1 MAKPKIDGVIEAARY
16 NPDGQIKWVRA
27 YLRRGPIY
35 SDRIL
40 LDRQLLINE
49 LKSGKRFMA
58 GERVEQMAS
67 TFRLGKPIRLEQR
80 NGQEIVVAGET
91 QANQDQ
97 LEGVPII

>member
-49 LKSGKRFMA
+49 LKSGKQFMA

>member
-80 NGQEIVVAGET
+80 NSQEIVVAGET

>member
-1 MAKPKIDGVIEAARY
+1 MAKSKIDGIVEAARY

-27 YLRRGPIY
+27 YLRRGPTY

-40 LDRQLLINE
+40 LDRQSIVE
-49 LKSGKRFMA
+49 QLKSGKLFMT

-67 TFRLGKPIRLEQR
+67 TFRLGIPIKLQQA
-80 NGQEIVVAGET
+80 NSQDILVAGDR
-91 QANQDQ
+91 QSSQDH

>member
-27 YLRRGPIY
+27 YLRRGPTY

-40 LDRQLLINE
+40 LDRKLLVDE
-49 LKSGKRFMA
+49 LKSGKLFMA

-67 TFRLGKPIRLEQR
+67 TFRLGKPIRLQQS
-80 NGQEIVVAGET
+80 NGQEILVTGET
-91 QANQDQ
+91 QSNQDR
-97 LEGVPII
+97 LEGVPIL